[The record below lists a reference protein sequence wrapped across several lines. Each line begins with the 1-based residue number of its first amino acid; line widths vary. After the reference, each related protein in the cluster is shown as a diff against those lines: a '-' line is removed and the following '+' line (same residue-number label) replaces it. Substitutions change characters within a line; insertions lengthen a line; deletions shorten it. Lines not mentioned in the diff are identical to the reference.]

1 MTHSCRWG
9 NTEANRNKFPD
20 RKVASILQELPD
32 LLVYTDEACQTA
44 MEDEGGATITSDMLC
59 AGGQKGKDGC
69 QGFFVNSYAIKCIYV
84 LLGDSGGPLSWNNG
98 QNQEVLIGVV
108 SWGIGCARE
117 GIPGVY
123 AEVSGKMIF
132 YPFVVGIAKHPQ
144 NF

>member
-1 MTHSCRWG
+1 MQAFFKNCLIYWFTQMKLVKQPWRMKEEQPSLQTCYVLVAKR
-9 NTEANRNKFPD
+9 ERMAA
-20 RKVASILQELPD
+20 KV
-32 LLVYTDEACQTA
+32 
-44 MEDEGGATITSDMLC
+44 
-59 AGGQKGKDGC
+59 
-69 QGFFVNSYAIKCIYV
+69 FVSSYAIKCIYV